1 MTYRLTSQQISSQ
14 MGDETVILNHKEG
27 VYFNVEGVGSVIWQ
41 RLQEAPQT
49 LIKAVMDEFDTD
61 EATCRPDIEAFL
73 DELMHEK
80 LVEMA

>member
-1 MTYRLTSQQISSQ
+1 

-41 RLQEAPQT
+41 RLQKAPQT
-49 LIKAVMDEFDTD
+49 LESLIKAVMDEFDTD
-61 EATCRPDIEAFL
+61 EATCRSDIEAFL